1 MKKKILAM
9 TVLAACM
16 LFASCGKESDGQG
29 IDTVQIME
37 DSGQAEPE
45 SGASGAGGQPEAEND
60 SSGAG
65 GQSEAG
71 SDMPEAG
78 NPSSEKSAADE
89 LALKEAL
96 AGEGGE
102 EQTDIVL
109 SDKLLK
115 AGDTLEV
122 LYPVDEHSLE
132 QGLELTLQDAKLSA
146 SPEEAQ
152 LDRAL
157 MQEKTENY
165 DLSGDP
171 AMYGIDEAG
180 ILTCNLTIR
189 NVNVEE
195 GDDLHIGEF
204 MIAYADPATGKVSIL
219 SSMPAYFSASSSS
232 VGKSDYYHYELPK
245 GESKEMVV
253 AWLIPGEYEAEN
265 LYLCV
270 TYDNREPGE
279 RQYFRLFGQE

>member
-1 MKKKILAM
+1 MRPLAIF
-9 TVLAACM
+9 LY
-16 LFASCGKESDGQG
+16 LP
-29 IDTVQIME
+29 
-37 DSGQAEPE
+37 DSPQNGRLGGFHTAHN
-45 SGASGAGGQPEAEND
+45 SAAGGGGVIAAPQQ
-60 SSGAG
+60 GADLG
-65 GQSEAG
+65 GVELRPGAHRQ
-71 SDMPEAG
+71 
-78 NPSSEKSAADE
+78 
-89 LALKEAL
+89 LALAGRQLPDGDGGAHPFQL

-115 AGDTLEV
+115 AGETLEV

-152 LDRAL
+152 LDRVL
-157 MQEKTENY
+157 MVEETENY

-171 AMYGIDEAG
+171 MMYGIDEAG

-195 GDDLHIGEF
+195 GDDLHIGTF

-219 SSMPAYFSASSSS
+219 TSMPTYFSASSSS
-232 VGKSDYYHYELPK
+232 VDKSDYYHYELPK

-253 AWLIPGEYEAEN
+253 AWLIPEEYEAEN

>member
-1 MKKKILAM
+1 M
-9 TVLAACM
+9 
-16 LFASCGKESDGQG
+16 
-29 IDTVQIME
+29 
-37 DSGQAEPE
+37 
-45 SGASGAGGQPEAEND
+45 
-60 SSGAG
+60 
-65 GQSEAG
+65 
-71 SDMPEAG
+71 
-78 NPSSEKSAADE
+78 
-89 LALKEAL
+89 
-96 AGEGGE
+96 
-102 EQTDIVL
+102 L

-265 LYLCV
+265 LYLGV
-270 TYDNREPGE
+270 TYDNKEPGE

>member
-9 TVLAACM
+9 TVLAVCM
-16 LFASCGKESDGQG
+16 MSASCGKEGGEQE

-45 SGASGAGGQPEAEND
+45 SDAPGAGEQPEA
-60 SSGAG
+60 GR
-65 GQSEAG
+65 
-71 SDMPEAG
+71 DMPEAG
-78 NPSSEKSAADE
+78 KPSSEKSAEDE

-96 AGEGGE
+96 AGESGE
-102 EQTDIVL
+102 EQTDVVL

-115 AGDTLEV
+115 AGETLEV
-122 LYPVDEHSLE
+122 LYFADEHTLE

-152 LDRAL
+152 L
-157 MQEKTENY
+157 EETENY

-171 AMYGIDEAG
+171 MMYGIDEAG

-195 GDDLHIGEF
+195 GDDLHIGTF

-219 SSMPAYFSASSSS
+219 TSMPTYFSASSSS
-232 VGKSDYYHYELPK
+232 VDKSDYYHYELPK

-253 AWLIPGEYEAEN
+253 AWLIPEEYEAEN

-279 RQYFRLFGQE
+279 RQYFRLFEQE

>member
-1 MKKKILAM
+1 M
-9 TVLAACM
+9 
-16 LFASCGKESDGQG
+16 
-29 IDTVQIME
+29 
-37 DSGQAEPE
+37 SGLH
-45 SGASGAGGQPEAEND
+45 
-60 SSGAG
+60 
-65 GQSEAG
+65 
-71 SDMPEAG
+71 
-78 NPSSEKSAADE
+78 E
-89 LALKEAL
+89 LALKESL

-157 MQEKTENY
+157 MMEKTENY

-265 LYLCV
+265 LYLGV
-270 TYDNREPGE
+270 TYDNKEPGE